1 MSHPIEIAPSILN
14 SDFSRLGEE
23 LLRLEQAG
31 CDRIHFDVMDGVFVP
46 NLTIG
51 APVIAS
57 CRPRVSLP
65 FEAHRMIVDPE
76 RSVAEYVSAGC
87 ELILVHAEATR
98 HLHRTLSLI
107 KDLGARAGV
116 VLNPASP
123 LSMVE
128 YVMGLVDVLM
138 IMSVN
143 PGFGGQ
149 RYLEEMDPKLTAAS
163 ALRDALNPA
172 ARIEV
177 DGGISAA
184 TVYASVL
191 AGAEVVVS
199 GSALFR
205 DEGDLTERV
214 AEIRTRAE
222 AARAAREHS

>member
-1 MSHPIEIAPSILN
+1 MTHPIEIAPSILN
-14 SDFSRLGEE
+14 SDFSRLGDE
-23 LLRLEQAG
+23 LERLEQAG
-31 CDRIHFDVMDGVFVP
+31 CDRIHFDVMDGLFVP

-51 APVIAS
+51 AQVIAS

-65 FEAHRMIVDPE
+65 FEAHLMIMDPE
-76 RSVAEYVSAGC
+76 RSVAEYVRAGC

-107 KDLGARAGV
+107 KELGARAGV

-128 YVMGLVDVLM
+128 YIMGLVDVLM

-163 ALRDALNPA
+163 ALRDALNPS

-177 DGGISAA
+177 DGGISAE

-205 DEGDLTERV
+205 DGGSLAERV
-214 AEIRTRAE
+214 AEIRARAE
-222 AARAAREHS
+222 AAQAARTQS

>member
-14 SDFSRLGEE
+14 ADFSKLGDE
-23 LLRLEQAG
+23 LERLEQAG
-31 CDRIHFDVMDGVFVP
+31 CDRIHFDVMDGRFVP

-51 APVIAS
+51 PPVIAS
-57 CRPRVSLP
+57 CRPRVALP
-65 FEAHRMIVDPE
+65 FEAHLMIVEPE
-76 RSVAEYVSAGC
+76 RSVAEYVAAGC

-98 HLHRTLSLI
+98 HLHRTLSLV
-107 KDLGARAGV
+107 KELGARAGV

-149 RYLEEMDPKLTAAS
+149 RYLEEMDPKLTAAT

-177 DGGISAA
+177 DGGISEA

-191 AGAEVVVS
+191 AGAEIIVS

-205 DEGDLTERV
+205 GDGDLAERV
-214 AEIRTRAE
+214 ATLRNRANE
-222 AARAAREHS
+222 ARAARDG